1 MKKQRNGQN
10 NENNYIFVVWFANG
24 VYFFSEVAFKYL
36 AKRKET
42 IFLDVHFA
50 LREIV
55 ALNNAHGPS

>member
-10 NENNYIFVVWFANG
+10 NENNYIFVGFANG
-24 VYFFSEVAFKYL
+24 VYSFSEVAFKYL